1 MIMKYLDFVPNVHDS
16 CYVAETAQ
24 IIGRVTL
31 KENVNIWFGTVLRG
45 DGNSIEV
52 GANTNI
58 QDNSVVHIN
67 DDTPTTI
74 GENCTIGHCAIIHG
88 CTIGNNVLIGMG
100 AIVLDGAVIEDNVIV
115 GAGALVP
122 QGKRIPKNSLVLGS
136 PCKVVR
142 QLTEEDLKG
151 LEESATLY
159 VNRSK
164 EYKENVK

>member
-1 MIMKYLDFVPNVHDS
+1 MVIKYLDHEPSIHGS
-16 CYVAETAQ
+16 CYVSETAQ

-31 KENVNIWFGTVLRG
+31 KENANVWFGSVLRG
-45 DGNSIEV
+45 DGNYIEV

-67 DDTPTTI
+67 KDTPTII
-74 GENCTIGHCAIIHG
+74 GENCTIGHGAIVHA

-100 AIVLDGAVIEDNVIV
+100 AIVLDGAVIEDNVII

-122 QGKRIPKNSLVLGS
+122 PGKTIPQDSLAVGS

-142 QLTEEDLKG
+142 KLSEEEVSG
-151 LEESATLY
+151 LEESAIHY
-159 VNRSK
+159 VKRSK
-164 EYKENVK
+164 EYKGK